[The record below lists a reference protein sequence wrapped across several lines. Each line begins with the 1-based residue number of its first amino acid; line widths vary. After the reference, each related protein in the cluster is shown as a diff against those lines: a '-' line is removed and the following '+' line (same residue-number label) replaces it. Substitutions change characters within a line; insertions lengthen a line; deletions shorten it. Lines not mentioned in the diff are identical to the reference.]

1 MAKQKKTIVNP
12 FDVGVSYD
20 TFLKALGTASIE
32 TYLKEI
38 CSTEQIEWLIIEVE
52 QLKKQK
58 NGN

>member
-12 FDVGVSYD
+12 FDAGVSYD
-20 TFLKALGTASIE
+20 TFLKALGSANIE

-52 QLKKQK
+52 QLKNNK